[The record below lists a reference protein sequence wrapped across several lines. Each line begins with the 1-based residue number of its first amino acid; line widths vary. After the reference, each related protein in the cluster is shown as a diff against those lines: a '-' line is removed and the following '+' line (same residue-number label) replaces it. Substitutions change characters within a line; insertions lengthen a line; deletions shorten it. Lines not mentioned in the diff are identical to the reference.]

1 MARVV
6 VGNPFENQIPTVS
19 PTANVVETYVRPAE
33 KSSPFAALAQTLQN
47 IERKATPVLQ
57 REEKRRAEKE
67 YSEGVELYNKTRT
80 SIGEAVKNGIIK
92 EGESPYL
99 RKGYRIS
106 NLNVL
111 ASRYAEE
118 LNTALT
124 TKKLYTNGD
133 PAAIEKFTQKFYE
146 DFQAKNGFD
155 AFGSTEV
162 AEYFSTTA
170 SKANEA
176 FRSAWKEKHVA
187 WQAARQ
193 YDAFSAEVSAY
204 TDTLFLPTDTQE
216 QRQTKVAQLSTW
228 ATEKAKQA
236 GIDGMNMKKVNQ
248 LIVNSVIMS
257 AYEQNDMGILDVL
270 DNVKT
275 KTGVIG
281 QTLETRKAVFEA
293 KGNIATAISK
303 MDKAASD
310 RLNSR
315 NTEDTNNA
323 YLDGLQAAFAVRAA
337 GGSGEQA
344 EIATEKFS
352 ETIAQ
357 LTRINTPE
365 ASNRITALT
374 NFYDSMIKAGSAE
387 INYTPEN
394 YSETLLGAMNQTNTD
409 SVLNLVASAIN
420 NEKIE
425 PTQAST
431 IINMWERLKSK
442 NAVPEKIDFYTSETG
457 VPNVLKGFLQTIV
470 KNPLDQIY
478 GGDALVTEQATYQF
492 QDLYL
497 QEIESIKA
505 QNNGT
510 PLTNL
515 QKMET
520 AKRVVSALKDT
531 YVNPVSEQQ
540 AQDTLSSVRVEREA
554 AALAEELATKN
565 GGLGGDTATPDF

>member
-1 MARVV
+1 
-6 VGNPFENQIPTVS
+6 
-19 PTANVVETYVRPAE
+19 
-33 KSSPFAALAQTLQN
+33 
-47 IERKATPVLQ
+47 
-57 REEKRRAEKE
+57 
-67 YSEGVELYNKTRT
+67 
-80 SIGEAVKNGIIK
+80 
-92 EGESPYL
+92 
-99 RKGYRIS
+99 
-106 NLNVL
+106 
-111 ASRYAEE
+111 
-118 LNTALT
+118 
-124 TKKLYTNGD
+124 
-133 PAAIEKFTQKFYE
+133 
-146 DFQAKNGFD
+146 
-155 AFGSTEV
+155 
-162 AEYFSTTA
+162 
-170 SKANEA
+170 
-176 FRSAWKEKHVA
+176 
-187 WQAARQ
+187 
-193 YDAFSAEVSAY
+193 
-204 TDTLFLPTDTQE
+204 
-216 QRQTKVAQLSTW
+216 
-228 ATEKAKQA
+228 
-236 GIDGMNMKKVNQ
+236 MKKVNQ

-344 EIATEKFS
+344 EIATAKFS
-352 ETIAQ
+352 ETITQ

-409 SVLNLVASAIN
+409 SVLNLVARAIN
-420 NEKIE
+420 NEMIE